1 MKKKKEQ
8 QPKKKMNPMVKA
20 AMQNKA
26 FRESIVEPSKTED
39 RYIVTGLKGKKK
51 DDDFLTQENIERM
64 MEWFSNQRTDL

>member
-26 FRESIVEPSKTED
+26 FRESFIEPSKTED
-39 RYIVTGLKGKKK
+39 RYIVTGLKEKKK
-51 DDDFLTQENIERM
+51 DDDFLTKENIERM
-64 MEWFSNQRTDL
+64 MEWFSNQRTNF